1 MSIEETAALL
11 GLRAET
17 VKTRLH
23 RARKLLR
30 DALET
35 QVGPV
40 LTDAFPFDGARC
52 VRMADRVLERLALA
66 G

>member
-1 MSIEETAALL
+1 MSIEETAALF
-11 GLRAET
+11 GLRTQT

-30 DALET
+30 DALEK

-52 VRMADRVLERLALA
+52 ERMTEKVLERLAPSV
-66 G
+66 